1 MSKGSTLCTQKCDSD
16 PLEYPTRIISAN
28 QTAYLKGRLI
38 SDNLELV
45 ALANKLAKDNKRLNR
60 LLIALDAKK
69 AFYSV
74 RHPFIREV
82 NDKIGMGYQISKGVK
97 RGDALM
103 CIHFCN
109 GTTHA

>member
-1 MSKGSTLCTQKCDSD
+1 M
-16 PLEYPTRIISAN
+16 
-28 QTAYLKGRLI
+28 
-38 SDNLELV
+38 
-45 ALANKLAKDNKRLNR
+45 AKDKRLNR

-69 AFYSV
+69 AFYS
-74 RHPFIREV
+74 FIREV

-103 CIHFCN
+103 CIHSCN

>member
-16 PLEYPTRIISAN
+16 PLEYLTRIISAN
-28 QTAYLKGRLI
+28 QTAYQKGRLI
-38 SDNLELV
+38 
-45 ALANKLAKDNKRLNR
+45 ANKMAKDKRLNR

-82 NDKIGMGYQISKGVK
+82 NDKICMGYQISKGVK

-109 GTTHA
+109 GSTHG